1 MELVAANSDRW
12 SGRNAFF
19 AYYNSTIGKKY
30 IMAFTGVGLFGFVL
44 IHMLG
49 NLQMFLGREAV
60 NGYAH
65 FIKSR
70 PSLLWGSR
78 LALLCIFVLHIVTA
92 IQLVRRNRTARP
104 NRYAEGKPFKAS
116 FASRTLIMS
125 GLIILAFVVYHLMH
139 FTFGTIDPSFLQL
152 KDANNHHD
160 VYTMTLLGFRRP
172 AVSAFYIASMALLCL
187 HLSHGVS
194 SSFQSLGL
202 KNRSTEV
209 LIDRVSK
216 FFAVVVFLG
225 NSSMPLA
232 VLAGIVR

>member
-1 MELVAANSDRW
+1 MELVANSDRVL
-12 SGRNAFF
+12 GRNSLA
-19 AYYNSTIGKKY
+19 AYFSSTIGKKY

-49 NLQMFLGREAV
+49 NLQMFLGPEAV
-60 NGYAH
+60 NGYAY

-70 PSLLWGSR
+70 PGLLWGAR
-78 LALLCIFVLHIVTA
+78 LLLLLIFVLHIVTA
-92 IQLVRRNRTARP
+92 FQLARRNRTARP
-104 NRYAEGKPFKAS
+104 DRYAEGKPFKAS
-116 FASRTLIMS
+116 FASRTLVMS

-139 FTFGTIDPSFLQL
+139 FTFGTIDRSFLL
-152 KDANNHHD
+152 LRDAHNHHD

-187 HLSHGVS
+187 HLSHGVG

-202 KNRSTEV
+202 KNRSTGIF
-209 LIDRVSK
+209 IDRASK
-216 FFAVVVFLG
+216 FLAVVVFLG

-232 VLAGIVR
+232 VLAGIVH